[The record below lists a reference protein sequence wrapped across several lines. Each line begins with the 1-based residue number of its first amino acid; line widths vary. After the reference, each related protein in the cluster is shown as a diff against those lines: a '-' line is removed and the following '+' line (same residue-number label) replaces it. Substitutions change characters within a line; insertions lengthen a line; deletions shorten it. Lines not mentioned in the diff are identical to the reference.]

1 MKSVTFDLPA
11 LLKFELVLHSIQDQ
25 LQNLSFLIQLPC
37 LQFFSEAVHILVFSL
52 VKLTLSYQLTFMK
65 LELWVLQVYGNVL
78 FLQKI
83 LLKLIFQHYYIYQ
96 KFMFY

>member
-11 LLKFELVLHSIQDQ
+11 LLKIRISSPLNSR
-25 LQNLSFLIQLPC
+25 STAK

-52 VKLTLSYQLTFMK
+52 VKLTLSYQLTLMK
-65 LELWVLQVYGNVL
+65 LVLWVLQGYGNVL